1 MEPVKLEAVK
11 LPIVSTLVLFAL
23 TGLLAFYL
31 PFPNPEGESYVIS
44 NIFQ

>member
-1 MEPVKLEAVK
+1 MEPVKLEPVK

-23 TGLLAFYL
+23 TGFLALYM
-31 PFPNPEGESYVIS
+31 PFSNPEGESSVVS